1 MSALEKIAKKMSHPD
16 FVKAYRRNKVKV
28 IEETIGRS
36 LTKQEKEG
44 VYALSH
50 AKLTKVVKAL
60 QPRKGGPHP
69 PE

>member
-1 MSALEKIAKKMSHPD
+1 MTALEMLAKKMSHPN
-16 FVKAYRRNKVKV
+16 FAKAYRRDKVKA
-28 IEETIGRS
+28 IEEAIGRS

-44 VYALSH
+44 VKALSH